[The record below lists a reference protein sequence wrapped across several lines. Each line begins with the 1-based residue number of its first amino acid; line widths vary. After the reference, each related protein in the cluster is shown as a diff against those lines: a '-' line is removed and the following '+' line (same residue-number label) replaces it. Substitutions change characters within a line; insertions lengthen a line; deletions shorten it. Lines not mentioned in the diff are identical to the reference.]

1 MPEVGGTFPGG
12 NGVSSNGAGAGLT
25 TRGGNAERSQ
35 CRGAGSADLP
45 AQETPGKPKRGM
57 KDRAEG
63 PWEANAMISIAAP
76 HLSQVLRIK
85 YGPPENMGPAPRLR
99 QRFGYVTPDDWYE
112 ATLFELVKPSTIWL
126 DVGCGHSVFPF
137 SRHVAQLLGERSRL
151 LVGLDPSDNI
161 ATNQIIHERAQCRL
175 EDYETNH
182 RFDLITLRMVAEH
195 IGDPKAAVAAL
206 ARLAAPGAAVVIYTV
221 AKWAP
226 VTIVSAV
233 TPFRFHQLV
242 KRVLW
247 NTDDKDTFPTV
258 YRMNTRTELQRLFHG
273 AGFEEQSFHYL
284 DDCRSFGRFMALSRV
299 ELAAWKALRSIGL
312 RYPEACIL
320 AIFRKRG

>member
-1 MPEVGGTFPGG
+1 
-12 NGVSSNGAGAGLT
+12 
-25 TRGGNAERSQ
+25 
-35 CRGAGSADLP
+35 
-45 AQETPGKPKRGM
+45 
-57 KDRAEG
+57 
-63 PWEANAMISIAAP
+63 
-76 HLSQVLRIK
+76 
-85 YGPPENMGPAPRLR
+85 
-99 QRFGYVTPDDWYE
+99 
-112 ATLFELVKPSTIWL
+112 
-126 DVGCGHSVFPF
+126 
-137 SRHVAQLLGERSRL
+137 
-151 LVGLDPSDNI
+151 
-161 ATNQIIHERAQCRL
+161 
-175 EDYETNH
+175 
-182 RFDLITLRMVAEH
+182 MVAEH
-195 IGDPKAAVAAL
+195 ISDPNAAVAAL

-273 AGFEEQSFHYL
+273 AGFEEEGFHYL

-299 ELAAWKALRSIGL
+299 ELAAWKALRSVGL

-320 AIFRKRG
+320 AIFRKHK